1 MSTSGATQQQ
11 KINLLFKK
19 YNNVVDVIDYL
30 PYTDPVN
37 RYPYQSY
44 TIGDNVFSDS
54 IPADVQGVTYT
65 DGFGIQYYGISALH
79 REAAA
84 TGESLQQPSST
95 ADPNPFNGTNP
106 NTLTG
111 HPQLDFYFRLEL
123 IPAQDTINPPTRDKR
138 TWYFPDKDDDTVSFC
153 KDAIAFNY
161 DSSSGYSTY
170 TPILESK
177 DSAGNYTAYQ
187 YYGNTSVFFR

>member
-54 IPADVQGVTYT
+54 IPVDLQGVTYT
-65 DGFGIQYYGISALH
+65 DSFGIQYYGISALH
-79 REAAA
+79 REAVIASA
-84 TGESLQQPSST
+84 LSPQQQSST
-95 ADPNPFNGTNP
+95 GDPNPMLG
-106 NTLTG
+106 LDL
-111 HPQLDFYFRLEL
+111 PQILFR
-123 IPAQDTINPPTRDKR
+123 
-138 TWYFPDKDDDTVSFC
+138 V
-153 KDAIAFNY
+153 
-161 DSSSGYSTY
+161 
-170 TPILESK
+170 ILS
-177 DSAGNYTAYQ
+177 
-187 YYGNTSVFFR
+187 